1 MQTVVRRAAL
11 LILTAAC
18 AASAA
23 WAVWPQPVPV
33 DTASI
38 GSGTLEV
45 TVEDDGVTRV
55 RDVYSISAPIS
66 GKMLRSPQKVGDAVV
81 ANETVVAVLQPTDPQ
96 FLDIRTQRVNQ
107 AAVDAAEAAVGLA
120 DAQVAQAKS
129 QLVFTQADLRR
140 ATELA
145 ARQTIA
151 ERTLDKARLDN
162 ATSEATLASASATLE
177 VRRQELESARARL
190 IQPGQ
195 TAASDGV
202 CCIQVKAPV
211 SGRVLRILAESE
223 QVIQAG
229 APLIEIGD
237 PANLELTV
245 DLLSRDAVRVDA
257 GAPALVENWGGDPL
271 NARVRRIEPAGF
283 TKVSA
288 LGIEEQRVKVVL
300 DFTDPRERWE
310 RLGHGFR
317 VIVRIT
323 VWKKDDVPLVPLSSL
338 FRSGDAWAVFT
349 VVDGRAKRQ
358 LVDIAERNLRNA
370 RITGGLAGGDRVV
383 LHPSD
388 RVADDVRVAER
399 QADR

>member
-1 MQTVVRRAAL
+1 MQTVARRVAFIVLALAGVAA
-11 LILTAAC
+11 
-18 AASAA
+18 AA
-23 WAVWPQPVPV
+23 WAIWPQPVPV
-33 DTASI
+33 DATVIES
-38 GSGTLEV
+38 GSLEV

-55 RDVYSISAPIS
+55 RDIYTISAPIT
-66 GKMLRSPQKVGDAVV
+66 GKMLRSPQRVGDSVTAD
-81 ANETVVAVLQPTDPQ
+81 TTIVAVLQPTDPQ
-96 FLDIRTQRVNQ
+96 FLDIRAQRVNQ
-107 AAVDAAEAAVGLA
+107 AAVDAAEAAVDLA
-120 DAQVAQAKS
+120 EAQIAQAKS
-129 QLVFTQADLRR
+129 QLAFTQGDLRR

-162 ATSEATLASASATLE
+162 ATAEATLASAAATLE
-177 VRRQELESARARL
+177 VRRQELASARARL
-190 IQPGQ
+190 MQPGQ
-195 TAASDGV
+195 SIASDGT

-223 QVIQAG
+223 QVVHGG
-229 APLIEIGD
+229 APLIELGD

-245 DLLSRDAVRVDA
+245 DLLSRDAVRVEA
-257 GAPALVENWGGDPL
+257 GAAARVENWGGAPL

-300 DFTDPRERWE
+300 DFTDPPGRWQ

-323 VWKKDDVPLVPLSSL
+323 VWKEDKVPLVPLSSL
-338 FRSGDAWAVFT
+338 FRSGDAWAVFR
-349 VVDGRAKRQ
+349 VIDGRAKRQ
-358 LVDIAERNLRNA
+358 LVEIAERNLRHA
-370 RITGGLAGGDRVV
+370 RIISGLGEGEKVI

-388 RVADDVRVAER
+388 RVAEGVRVAER
-399 QADR
+399 

>member
-1 MQTVVRRAAL
+1 MQSLARRAAFVVL
-11 LILTAAC
+11 ALAGAA
-18 AASAA
+18 AAA
-23 WAVWPQPVPV
+23 WAIWPQPVPV
-33 DTASI
+33 DTDFI
-38 GSGTLEV
+38 RSGALQV
-45 TVEDDGVTRV
+45 TVEDDGITRV
-55 RDVYSISAPIS
+55 RDIYTVSAPIT
-66 GKMLRSPQKVGDAVV
+66 GKMLRSPQRVGNLVTAD
-81 ANETVVAVLQPTDPQ
+81 TTIVAVLQPTDPQ

-107 AAVDAAEAAVGLA
+107 TAVDAAEAAVDLA
-120 DAQVAQAKS
+120 EAQVAQARS
-129 QLVFTQADLRR
+129 QLTFAQGELRR

-162 ATSEATLASASATLE
+162 ATAEASLASATATLE

-195 TAASDGV
+195 SSASNGN

-223 QVIQAG
+223 QVVQAG
-229 APLIEIGD
+229 APLIELGD
-237 PANLELTV
+237 PADLEVTV
-245 DLLSRDAVRVDA
+245 DLLSRDAVRVEA
-257 GAPALVENWGGDPL
+257 GAAARVENWGGEPL

-288 LGIEEQRVKVVL
+288 LGIEEQRVKVAL
-300 DFTDPRERWE
+300 DFTDPPDRWQ

-317 VIVRIT
+317 VMVRIT
-323 VWKKDDVPLVPLSSL
+323 VWQDDKVPLVPLSSL
-338 FRSGDAWAVFT
+338 FRSGDAWAVFK

-358 LVDIAERNLRNA
+358 SVDIAERNLRHA
-370 RITGGLAGGDRVV
+370 RIIAGLGEGEKVV

-388 RVADDVRVAER
+388 RVADGIRVAER
-399 QADR
+399 